1 MTVINT
7 NVKALY
13 TQMAL
18 KSSANALTKA
28 MQQLSTGKRINSAA
42 DDAAGLAIS
51 KRMSQQIRSLN
62 QAVRNAGDAIS
73 LIQTAEGATSAIT
86 DMLQRMRELAI
97 QAINDTNANEQR
109 SYLDLEFQ
117 QLKQEIARVADTTQW
132 NGFPV
137 LNGSAGIPVGER
149 PVYKATSVDDFST
162 VFISP
167 TTTRVVE
174 GRDAGVMR
182 ELQFSAA
189 NAAGETITVAGVDI
203 TLDGSEDAAEVTI
216 KVRDALL
223 RDTQFNSASGRTLSI
238 IGTDTLRISYD
249 QSETIPSTY
258 GPVGG
263 AFLSEDNYPAVT
275 LESALSESFNANGR
289 FLLSGSLNLSVPA
302 NLTTLDAADDPAI
315 AGRYSI
321 SATFL
326 TSAGIQLPLE
336 GTLTIGVSGSTYIDF
351 SATTGSNSKIITND
365 LRYTFR
371 APAVA
376 DPDGTG
382 PLLAT
387 PESDIDLTGRE
398 VSVSVDVAGSLP
410 ALRAGDLLINGIN
423 VGASYPA
430 DDTVSPPNNAAGSA
444 IAIAT
449 AINRYAD
456 QTGVV
461 AVVNENEMAGTGMT
475 AGAAVTG
482 GLIINGYATPQ
493 ITTVL
498 NNTRESRTA
507 VVEAINFISN
517 TTGVVAVDT
526 GSDAEGI
533 RLLAKDG
540 RNIEVTFDNLSTTA
554 ANFSARTGLREG
566 VQGGTYSLES
576 KVEAPVVLSTTAT
589 GDIERARL
597 TVGDYT
603 KNTSTLVTAAR
614 AVVTTADGVT
624 ALNAGDLVING
635 IAIPPAKTGD
645 DKYSHIVSNSSTRAA
660 SAIALAAAINS
671 VVAQTGVTAEAQGAV
686 VSGASA
692 ERGLATG
699 AQSLFINGVEV
710 SVDFDIGT
718 TAADRV
724 NEVIAQINQKT
735 GLHGARASMNDLGGL
750 ALETVDGRNLSV
762 WFDSKVVGDPITGAN
777 ASPTVTAADFG
788 LGGSIPGNSVTAVNK
803 DVTNSGDA
811 VTVTAS
817 YDGAGTVYGRIKLIS
832 DQAFSLQPGVNGYK
846 SESNF
851 TALGFQAGTYGGE
864 VDAATTKMSPP
875 RTGRLTFHVGANAN
889 QVIHIDLADFGK
901 GGPVTGDITGD
912 VDLWNSNARVNRID
926 NRESANAVLAKL
938 DAAMDKVNGTRAT
951 MGAVMNR
958 LEYVIENLTNVSVN
972 TEVSR
977 SRIEDADYAAASTE
991 LAKTQIMQQ
1000 AATAVLAQAN
1010 ASQQT
1015 VLSLLQG

>member
-18 KSSANALTKA
+18 KSSANALSKA

-149 PVYKATSVDDFST
+149 PVYKATSVDDFSS

-189 NAAGETITVAGVDI
+189 NPAGETITVAGVDI
-203 TLDGSEDAAEVTI
+203 TLDGSEDAAEVTV

-249 QSETIPSTY
+249 QSETIPPTY

-263 AFLSEDNYPAVT
+263 AFDAEDDYPAVT
-275 LESALSESFNANGR
+275 LDSELSESFNANGR
-289 FLLSGSLNLSVPA
+289 FLLSGSLNLSLPA
-302 NLTTLDAADDPAI
+302 DADDGDAVV
-315 AGRYSI
+315 
-321 SATFL
+321 ATFL
-326 TSAGIQLPLE
+326 TSAGVELPLE
-336 GTLTIGVSGSTYIDF
+336 GTLTMGVGGTYIDF
-351 SATTGSNSKIITND
+351 SATEETNSRIITND
-365 LRYTFR
+365 LRYTFTDL
-371 APAVA
+371 A
-376 DPDGTG
+376 DDN
-382 PLLAT
+382 
-387 PESDIDLTGRE
+387 IDLTGRE

-410 ALRAGDLLINGIN
+410 ALRAGDLLINGVN

-461 AVVNENEMAGTGMT
+461 AVVNENVMAGTGMT

-482 GLIINGYATPQ
+482 GLIINGYATPE

-498 NNTRESRTA
+498 NNTRESRAA
-507 VVEAINFISN
+507 VVEAINFISE

-554 ANFSARTGLREG
+554 ANFSARTGLSEG

-576 KVEAPVVLSTTAT
+576 KVEAPVVVSTTAT

-603 KNTSTLVTAAR
+603 RNISTLVTANREVASTD
-614 AVVTTADGVT
+614 AEVA
-624 ALNAGDLVING
+624 ALNGGDLVING

-645 DKYSHIVSNSSTRAA
+645 DRYSHVVSNSSTRAA

-671 VVAQTGVTAEAQGAV
+671 VSTQTGVTAETQGALV
-686 VSGASA
+686 AGGSVDRGA
-692 ERGLATG
+692 ATG

-710 SVDFDIGT
+710 SVDFDSGV

-724 NEVIAQINQKT
+724 DEIISQVNLKT

-750 ALETVDGRNLSV
+750 VLETVDGRNLSV
-762 WFDSKVVGDPITGAN
+762 WFDDDLDAE
-777 ASPTVTAADFG
+777 AFG
-788 LGGSIPGNSVTAVNK
+788 LGSSVPSNGVTAI
-803 DVTNSGDA
+803 NS
-811 VTVTAS
+811 AS
-817 YDGAGTVYGRIKLIS
+817 ATSDSAATVYGRIKLIS
-832 DQAFSLQPGVNGYK
+832 DQAFSLQPGVNGYT

-875 RTGRLTFHVGANAN
+875 RTSRLTFHVGANAN

-912 VDLWNSNARVNRID
+912 VDLWNSEARLNRID
-926 NRESANAVLAKL
+926 NRESANDVLAKL